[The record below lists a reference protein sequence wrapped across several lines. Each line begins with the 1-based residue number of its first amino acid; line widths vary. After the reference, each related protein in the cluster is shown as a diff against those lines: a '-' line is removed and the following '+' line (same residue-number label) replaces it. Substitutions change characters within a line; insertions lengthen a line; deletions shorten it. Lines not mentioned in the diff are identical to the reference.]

1 MNETTTEVILISYV
15 RLNDTSVCNLLI
27 SPRQYRNQRYQQIA
41 SMRLPKSWIFRVLA
55 VQR

>member
-15 RLNDTSVCNLLI
+15 RLNDTRVYNLLI

-41 SMRLPKSWIFRVLA
+41 SMRLPKSRIFRVLA